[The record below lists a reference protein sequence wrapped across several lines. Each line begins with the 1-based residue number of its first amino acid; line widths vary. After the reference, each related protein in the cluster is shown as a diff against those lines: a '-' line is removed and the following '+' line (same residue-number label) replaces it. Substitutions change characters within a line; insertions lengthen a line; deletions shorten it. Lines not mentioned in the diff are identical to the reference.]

1 MTDPINILILCT
13 GNSARSILG
22 EALINHLGANF
33 EGNARLRGFSAG
45 SFPKGRVHPGALAVL
60 ARNGVTEENA
70 SSKSWDVFTAEDAP
84 PLHIVITVCDNAAG
98 ETCPIFPG
106 KQIKAHW
113 GIEDPAD
120 AEPGAAEEAAFDKA
134 YAEMRARVEAMAA
147 LDLANMDR
155 DAIRDALAEIG
166 TLAGATALAKGVV

>member
-22 EALINHLGANF
+22 EALINHLG
-33 EGNARLRGFSAG
+33 GGRLRGFSAG

-60 ARNGVTEENA
+60 ARNGVA
-70 SSKSWDVFTAEDAP
+70 ADGAASKSWDVFTAEGAP

-98 ETCPIFPG
+98 EVCPIFPG
-106 KQIKAHW
+106 TQIKAHW

-120 AEPGAAEEAAFDKA
+120 AEPGAAEIAAFDKA
-134 YAEMRARVEAMAA
+134 YAEMRARVEAMVA
-147 LDLANMDR
+147 LDLAQMDR
-155 DAIRDALAEIG
+155 DAIREALADIG
-166 TLAGATALAKGVV
+166 TMAGATALAKGE

>member
-1 MTDPINILILCT
+1 MADPINILILCT

-22 EALINHLGANF
+22 EALINHLG
-33 EGNARLRGFSAG
+33 GGRLRGFSAG

-60 ARNGVTEENA
+60 ARNGVVAEGA
-70 SSKSWDVFTAEDAP
+70 ASKSWDAFTAPDAA

-106 KQIKAHW
+106 LQIKAHW

-120 AEPGAAEEAAFDKA
+120 AAPGDAEIAAFDKA
-134 YAEMRARVEAMAA
+134 YAEMRARVEALVA

-155 DAIRDALAEIG
+155 SAISKALAEIG
-166 TLAGATALAKGVV
+166 ALTGATQLAKGADKP

>member
-22 EALINHLGANF
+22 EALINHLGG
-33 EGNARLRGFSAG
+33 ERLRGFSAG

-60 ARNGVTEENA
+60 ARNNVAVKGA
-70 SSKSWDVFTAEDAP
+70 SSKSWDVFTAKDAP
-84 PLHIVITVCDNAAG
+84 PMHIVITVCDNAAG
-98 ETCPIFPG
+98 EMCPIFPG
-106 KQIKAHW
+106 AQIKAHW

-120 AEPGAAEEAAFDKA
+120 AAPGAAEEAAFDKA
-134 YAEMRARVEAMAA
+134 YAEMHARVEAMVA

-166 TLAGATALAKGVV
+166 TLAGATALAKGA

>member
-22 EALINHLGANF
+22 EALINHLG
-33 EGNARLRGFSAG
+33 GGRLRGFSAG

-60 ARNGVTEENA
+60 SRNGVTADGA

-84 PLHIVITVCDNAAG
+84 MLHIVITVCDNAAG
-98 ETCPIFPG
+98 EVCPIFPG

-113 GIEDPAD
+113 GVEDPAD
-120 AEPGAAEEAAFDKA
+120 AEPGAAEIAAFNKA
-134 YAEMRARVEAMAA
+134 YAEMHARVEAMVA
-147 LDLANMDR
+147 LDLANMNR
-155 DAIRDALAEIG
+155 DAIRSALTEIG
-166 TLAGATALAKGVV
+166 AMAGATALAKGA